1 MRRVLLTL
9 SSLLM
14 LVAMLA
20 TPASAA
26 PGDTFPKII
35 PLPNGWRPEGI
46 ASGAGRRSMPARW
59 RTVRSMRAISAPAKE
74 ASWCQAQAG
83 LIAVGMYL
91 DQRTNYL
98 FVAGGTGGQG
108 RVYDASTGA
117 QLGPTVPV
125 SARPATFINDVIV
138 TREAAYFT
146 NSFQACSTRVP
157 LGARWQTACS
167 TVGEP
172 IPLSGECPGAR
183 CAGFNANGIEA
194 TSNGKWLVIV
204 QQRHRQALPG

>member
-1 MRRVLLTL
+1 MRRVFLTL

-46 ASGAGRRSMPARW
+46 ASGRGTTFYAGSLANGAIYAGDFRTGQGRILVPGKAGRDRRGHVPRPAHQLP
-59 RTVRSMRAISAPAKE
+59 VRGRRRHRA
-74 ASWCQAQAG
+74 
-83 LIAVGMYL
+83 
-91 DQRTNYL
+91 
-98 FVAGGTGGQG
+98 G

-117 QLGPTVPV
+117 CSLPV
-125 SARPATFINDVIV
+125 SSFDGDQATFINDVIV

-146 NSFQACSTRVP
+146 DSSPGGTSTECPSVQAANCP
-157 LGARWQTACS
+157 H
-167 TVGEP
+167 
-172 IPLSGECPGAR
+172 PLS
-183 CAGFNANGIEA
+183 
-194 TSNGKWLVIV
+194 V
-204 QQRHRQALPG
+204 QRFR

>member
-26 PGDTFPKII
+26 PGVTFPKII
-35 PLPNGWRPEGI
+35 SLPDGWQPEGI
-46 ASGAGRRSMPARW
+46 ASGRGMTFYAGSLANGAIYAGDF
-59 RTVRSMRAISAPAKE
+59 RTDKGSVLVPGK
-74 ASWCQAQAG
+74 AG
-83 LIAVGMYL
+83 LIAVGMYV

-117 QLGPTVPV
+117 LLSMRLVRFVETAHLKSLV
-125 SARPATFINDVIV
+125 ADAHIDLRYT
-138 TREAAYFT
+138 TR
-146 NSFQACSTRVP
+146 RVP
-157 LGARWQTACS
+157 MAC
-167 TVGEP
+167 
-172 IPLSGECPGAR
+172 R
-183 CAGFNANGIEA
+183 
-194 TSNGKWLVIV
+194 IV
-204 QQRHRQALPG
+204 M